1 MKKYHV
7 GFTAGTFDMF
17 HVGHLNLLK
26 SAKEQCD
33 HLIVGVNKDS
43 LVKTYK
49 NKAPLIEENQR
60 LEIVKSIC
68 HVDEVHLMDTLDK
81 SSAWNKFGFNAVFIG
96 SDYKNSGRYQKEEAN
111 MNELGVKIVY
121 IPYTVGVSSTLL
133 AKRIIRNEITSE
145 FYQSEIEE
153 AKRG

>member
-1 MKKYHV
+1 MNKYCV

-33 HLIVGVNKDS
+33 YLIVGVNRDS
-43 LVKTYK
+43 LVRTYK
-49 NKAPLIEENQR
+49 KKAPLIEEAQR

-68 HVDEVHLMDTLDK
+68 YVNEVHLMDTLDK
-81 SSAWNKFGFNAVFIG
+81 SSAWNNFDFDVVFIG
-96 SDYKNSGRYQKEEAN
+96 SDYKNSSRYKKEESN
-111 MNELGVKIVY
+111 MNALGVKIVY

-133 AKRIIRNEITSE
+133 AKRIIKNEITSE
-145 FYQSEIEE
+145 FYQNEIEQ